1 MSVCPV
7 VGTSTSV
14 LPPDHPALS
23 SDPEARCPITNA
35 KVAHHDRHIIHNH
48 PSSPTIPH
56 DDKSKSMDANLC
68 PAVHSLTRS
77 NTLENEICPVV
88 GAVSAYLPPTH
99 PKLNEQDSGKICPV
113 TNATLEHHEGKLH
126 LHPSVADDAPVSK
139 CPVAGA
145 SMQ

>member
-7 VGTSTSV
+7 VGTSTTV

-23 SDPEARCPITNA
+23 SDPEARCPVTNA
-35 KVAHHDRHIIHNH
+35 KVAHHESHIIHSH
-48 PSSPTIPH
+48 PSSPTIP
-56 DDKSKSMDANLC
+56 DDPHKRMDA
-68 PAVHSLTRS
+68 S
-77 NTLENEICPVV
+77 PVV

-99 PKLNEQDSGKICPV
+99 PKLTEQESGKVCPV
-113 TNATLEHHEGKLH
+113 TNATLAHHEGKLH

-145 SMQ
+145 SMNQ